1 MSDCATLG
9 SRDGSPES
17 FASSICSDA
26 KSIATT
32 HIEHD
37 PCPEGTKAALHYT
50 PELLSHLIH
59 FISLLFTAVVLQLS
73 FREVYWADEDSWKDS
88 RWSLGLSQ
96 SVMAGLLQFS
106 AKLHEVC
113 ILASLSSIAIDTIRR
128 RLLVSR
134 GVPFGFVMGG
144 YRFGSASSI
153 FSGSFWGPF
162 IDAIRDK
169 KLGLFGLG
177 LLLGLGAIY
186 ANAIGPA
193 SAVLMVPTLNW
204 WPAYD
209 LTALMVGDGPLYP
222 QNIATNV
229 WMTTSCLEETEELPF
244 GCPGQGASD
253 LQNARYYTLPEDSA
267 NRSLTQRYGRARR
280 NLYTSLPTSP
290 SPTQKSVLHISS
302 TIHSIAMEA
311 IGLGGRFVSTFADM
325 NTALFRV
332 GRPQLEAADSAGVMS
347 PVVQAECAPASLND
361 ILNGPK
367 TLLFP
372 TSILFPSNDSARE
385 TPVPAEYWPFTETPL
400 MSNYSQSNFTW
411 VDRSIFKRADKH
423 SASIGATLGIPFGGV
438 DKIWIS
444 GVVPDETRGINVF
457 LVTCVPDARWAAT
470 DISYDPGS
478 SDTIASNLT
487 DMSLFTGAAL
497 DTDLRLRYGISDP
510 IYIPTDW
517 AELLNAPVAPIGF
530 GNKWPSAIQNYLN
543 KVTDRQSDSSNNITS
558 EIAKFLS
565 LTLAD
570 GLSRVGSKDGET
582 FWAMVRDPSTF
593 DWTISDLS
601 GSGFFTTLNDT
612 VKQAGTTVTFKVLR
626 YGWGYGIHTKTAR
639 FAISIL
645 FIHAIFA
652 VLYMIFAIAHWSI
665 YRWSSKSWRNME
677 QLFAL
682 AMVSSK
688 PPSLKGVS
696 AGVGT
701 WDTWR
706 LKVAIR
712 EGQEEGQELNDRIEL
727 VFGER
732 DGGPVGR
739 RERKIRRRKRYQ

>member
-9 SRDGSPES
+9 SREGSPES
-17 FASSICSDA
+17 FTSSTCSDA

-37 PCPEGTKAALHYT
+37 PCHEGSKAALHYT
-50 PELLSHLIH
+50 PELLSYSIHLV
-59 FISLLFTAVVLQLS
+59 SLLFTAVVLQLS
-73 FREVYWADEDSWKDS
+73 FREVYWADEDGWKHS

-113 ILASLSSIAIDTIRR
+113 ILASLSSIAIDIIRR

-162 IDAIRDK
+162 IDAIHRK
-169 KLGLFGLG
+169 RFGLLGLG

-222 QNIATNV
+222 QSISTNV
-229 WMTTSCLEETEELPF
+229 WMTTSCLEDTEELPF

-253 LQNARYYTLPEDSA
+253 LQNAQYYTLPEDSA

-280 NLYTSLPTSP
+280 NLYTSPAIFP
-290 SPTQKSVLHISS
+290 SQNSILHISS
-302 TIHSIAMEA
+302 TIHSVVMEA

-325 NTALFRV
+325 NTALSRV
-332 GRPQLEAADSAGVMS
+332 GRPQLDASDSAGVMS
-347 PVVQAECAPASLND
+347 PVVQAECAPASLEE
-361 ILNGPK
+361 ILNGTG

-372 TSILFPSNDSARE
+372 TSILSPTNDSGR
-385 TPVPAEYWPFTETPL
+385 TWPVPEELWPFADNPPL
-400 MSNYSQSNFTW
+400 GAYSESNFTW
-411 VDRSIFKRADKH
+411 VDRNVFQLSEKH
-423 SASIGATLGIPFGGV
+423 SASIGAIVAIPFGYSSLQGNGSSQQADV
-438 DKIWIS
+438 I
-444 GVVPDETRGINVF
+444 
-457 LVTCVPDARWAAT
+457 LVACVLDARWAAT
-470 DISYDPGS
+470 DISYDPGT
-478 SDTIASNLT
+478 SDTVASNLT
-487 DMSLFTGAAL
+487 DMSLFTGAAG
-497 DTDLRLRYGISDP
+497 DAELRLRYGVRDP

-517 AELLNAPVAPIGF
+517 ADLLNAHIAPAGF
-530 GNKWPSAIQNYLN
+530 GDKWPSAIENYLN
-543 KVTDRQSDSSNNITS
+543 KIMDKQPDSFKNVTMDV
-558 EIAKFLS
+558 AKFLS
-565 LTLAD
+565 LTLVD
-570 GLSRVGSKDGET
+570 GLSRVGSKDDEA
-582 FWAMVRDPSTF
+582 FWAMVRDQTTF
-593 DWTISDLS
+593 DWHISDLS

-612 VKQAGTTVTFKVLR
+612 VRQAGTTVTFKVMR

-652 VLYMIFAIAHWSI
+652 VLYMIFAIGHWSI
-665 YRWSSKSWRNME
+665 YRWSSRSWRNME

-682 AMVSSK
+682 AMVSSQ

-701 WDTWR
+701 WETWK
-706 LKVAIR
+706 LEVAIR